1 MNSPSESEGR
11 FRDLI
16 RPFVRYWH
24 AYGGWY
30 ALRVSP
36 YLWISILFS
45 LASFGLWT
53 NEGWWRTVQSVIPS
67 LMGFTL
73 AGFAIFIGLGNDE
86 FRRFIA
92 VRDADS
98 DDPSPYMCAS
108 AAFVHFALVQAFA
121 LLLSLILESA
131 YQVQIPAV
139 LIPASDLMDVARYVA
154 WGIGFTI
161 FVYSLMTGVA
171 AAMAIF
177 SVVTW
182 FEDYVSLPEKK
193 NDGDNGSSGQSQ

>member
-1 MNSPSESEGR
+1 MNKPSESEDR
-11 FRDLI
+11 LRDLI
-16 RPFVRYWH
+16 RPFVRYWK
-24 AYGGWY
+24 AYGGWA

-36 YLWISILFS
+36 YLWASILFS
-45 LASFGLWT
+45 VASFGLWT
-53 NEGWWRTVQSVIPS
+53 NEGWWATVQSVVPS

-92 VRDADS
+92 ARDQDS
-98 DDPSPYMCAS
+98 EEPSPYMCAS

-121 LLLSLILESA
+121 LLFSLILGSA
-131 YQVQIPAV
+131 YQVELPTLLVPI
-139 LIPASDLMDVARYVA
+139 SDVMVVARYIA

-182 FEDYVSLPEKK
+182 FEDYVSIDKQAGRSKDDVGP
-193 NDGDNGSSGQSQ
+193 SR